1 MVEMGKC
8 KSCGKETFGNYEY
21 CMNCK
26 PKSNNPGSS
35 GVYSTAGQRF
45 SALPAE
51 CVFKDSFYEPD
62 GFLKRAIFIEAA
74 EKMAQRLQAQN
85 PPMTQTA
92 MRQLFNMVK
101 SIDMGLKAKP
111 ELPIGFIRENFLKF
125 VTQTEYQAKRG
136 VVCELFREFVIA
148 HEDIATKDQKEFRGF
163 AEYMTAILARMK
175 MKK

>member
-1 MVEMGKC
+1 MGKC
-8 KSCGKETFGNYEY
+8 KNCGKETFGNYEY

-35 GVYSTAGQRF
+35 GVYSTAGQRS

-74 EKMAQRLQAQN
+74 EKMAQELQRQD
-85 PPMTQTA
+85 PPMTQTSL
-92 MRQLFNMVK
+92 RQLFNMVK
-101 SIDMGLKAKP
+101 SIDMRLKADRK
-111 ELPIGFIRENFLKF
+111 LPLGFIRESFFKF
-125 VTQTEYQAKRG
+125 VVQTEYQTKRK
-136 VVCELFREFVIA
+136 VVCDLFRDFVIA
-148 HEDIATKDQKEFRGF
+148 HEDLATKDQKEFRGF
-163 AEYMTAILARMK
+163 AEYLTAILARMK